1 MSVLGY
7 FKRGSLKPILAPSA
21 DENIVLNNEDK
32 VVVVADLV

>member
-7 FKRGSLKPILAPSA
+7 FKQGSLKPILAPSA
-21 DENIVLNNEDK
+21 DEKIVLNNEDK